1 MLFIISAGEISK
13 IDHGIKAG
21 QNQKFKGRPAMATH
35 SQAQNM
41 QSLSGKMTIRYPSG
55 EVLP

>member
-1 MLFIISAGEISK
+1 MELKRGKTSVIQGS
-13 IDHGIKAG
+13 
-21 QNQKFKGRPAMATH
+21 PAMATH

-41 QSLSGKMTIRYPSG
+41 QSLSGKVKIRYLSG